1 MNAGRTGS
9 VLVAL
14 LQKCRKGRL
23 KQKKKNN
30 RTLLKLAVKLPA
42 SSSPKKTTEKNV

>member
-23 KQKKKNN
+23 NKNN
-30 RTLLKLAVKLPA
+30 RTLLKLAVK
-42 SSSPKKTTEKNV
+42 